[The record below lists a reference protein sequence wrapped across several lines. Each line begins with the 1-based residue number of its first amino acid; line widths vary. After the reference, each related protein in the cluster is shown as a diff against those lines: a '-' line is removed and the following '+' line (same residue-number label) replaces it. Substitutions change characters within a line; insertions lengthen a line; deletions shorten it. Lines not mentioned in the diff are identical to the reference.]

1 MTINDEQV
9 TRSAFVGCLS
19 FLYTGC
25 MNVKNDDNLKDIIAA
40 AELLN
45 LPELFNKQSLIL

>member
-25 MNVKNDDNLKDIIAA
+25 MDVKNDDLKDIIAA